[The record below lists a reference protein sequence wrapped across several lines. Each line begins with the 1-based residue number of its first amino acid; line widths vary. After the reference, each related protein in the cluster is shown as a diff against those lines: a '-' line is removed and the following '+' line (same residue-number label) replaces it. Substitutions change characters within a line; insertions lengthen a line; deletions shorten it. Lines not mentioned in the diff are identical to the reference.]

1 MYMLSKMCEIIKVRP
16 SCFRST
22 SPPPWEREWIN
33 NPLLY
38 IQRGWCST
46 WILSFLKF
54 PWCPLPTKLHHHRI
68 KKRDIYSLF
77 MQRNLLLQYFQYI
90 NQIDKTVGN
99 QRNIGHKEEKLFSV
113 CANFVLRNTVLRF
126 VVLFRK
132 MIATCIKHILGLNEL
147 LLN

>member
-22 SPPPWEREWIN
+22 CLRHGKGSGSTI
-33 NPLLY
+33 LCY

-54 PWCPLPTKLHHHRI
+54 PWCPLPTKLHPHRI

-77 MQRNLLLQYFQYI
+77 IQRNLLLQYFQYI
-90 NQIDKTVGN
+90 NQINKTVGN